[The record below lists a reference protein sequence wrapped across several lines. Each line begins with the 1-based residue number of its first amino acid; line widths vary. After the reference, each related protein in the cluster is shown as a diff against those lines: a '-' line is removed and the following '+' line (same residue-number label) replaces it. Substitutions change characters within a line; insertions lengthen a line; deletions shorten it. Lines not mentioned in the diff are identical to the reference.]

1 MNPRLFL
8 LILLAAACLFAAWAH
23 GAPTPVKQATQ
34 LRSHTASVIV
44 STNPPAVAGLWLTWQ
59 PPTNAC
65 YVVRSSTDLVTWSAC
80 TNVPVT
86 QTNVFIPVTSS
97 PEFFKAWTALP
108 VTSGGFW
115 ISDLSTYTNSLSGN

>member
-8 LILLAAACLFAAWAH
+8 LILLAAGCLFAAWAH

-34 LRSHTASVIV
+34 LKSHTAAVIV

-65 YVVRSSTDLVTWSAC
+65 YVVMSSPDLVTWTASYVLG
-80 TNVPVT
+80 TNWSFYDGIHVNADAGHVLT
-86 QTNVFIPVTSS
+86 RKFVN
-97 PEFFKAWTALP
+97 AAR
-108 VTSGGFW
+108 GH
-115 ISDLSTYTNSLSGN
+115 